1 MKLGH
6 GVVLNKIRS
15 GRRSQNVTPVARSH
29 SWGLDFQNWIRLALV
44 SSVLGSSRS
53 SDDKAEKTIFTASVG
68 HSWRSQFY
76 LSQATAL
83 LDLLTGLPYS
93 LAA

>member
-1 MKLGH
+1 MGMGSTARRTMKLGH

-53 SDDKAEKTIFTASVG
+53 SDDKTEKPS
-68 HSWRSQFY
+68 
-76 LSQATAL
+76 
-83 LDLLTGLPYS
+83 LPH
-93 LAA
+93 L